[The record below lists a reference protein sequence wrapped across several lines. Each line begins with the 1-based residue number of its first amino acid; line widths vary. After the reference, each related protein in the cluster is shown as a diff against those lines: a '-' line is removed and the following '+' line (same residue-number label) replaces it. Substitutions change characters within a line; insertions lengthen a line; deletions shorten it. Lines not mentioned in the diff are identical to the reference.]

1 MGIELRADDALIVV
15 DLQVDFLPGGSL
27 AVVGGDEIVAPTETL
42 ARRFGNVLLTQ
53 DWHTPHH
60 ISFASAHAGRKPF
73 QVIELDYG
81 PQILWPDHCVM
92 GTEGARIVSAPL
104 LAQAQLVLRKG
115 FHAGSDSYSGF
126 QEADRRTPTGL
137 AGYLN
142 ERGLKRLF
150 VAGLATDFCVN
161 WTALDAAANGFE
173 VMVIEDLT
181 RPIDTEGS
189 LAQAY
194 AEMDRAGVRRI
205 QSADFS

>member
-27 AVVGGDEIVAPTETL
+27 AVVGGDEIVAPTEAL

-60 ISFASAHAGRKPF
+60 ISFASAHVGRKPF

-104 LAQAQLVLRKG
+104 LAQAQLMLRKG

>member
-27 AVVGGDEIVAPTETL
+27 AVAGGDEIVAPTEAL

-60 ISFASAHAGRKPF
+60 ISFASAHVGRKPF

-173 VMVIEDLT
+173 VMVVEDLT